1 MCYTAYPGAGHV
13 PAAAKV
19 NADPQMITWPLKQ
32 HQRFRFPA
40 DDESS
45 LVGQGLPIFQNFLY
59 PRNDCERL
67 AFKKK
72 NSQKPSKNA
81 CQAPKPV
88 NPLPINNIR
97 VKFS

>member
-59 PRNDCERL
+59 LPQRL
-67 AFKKK
+67 RETRLQKKTAK
-72 NSQKPSKNA
+72 NPAKTLVKPLNQSTLYQSTTSA
-81 CQAPKPV
+81 
-88 NPLPINNIR
+88 
-97 VKFS
+97 